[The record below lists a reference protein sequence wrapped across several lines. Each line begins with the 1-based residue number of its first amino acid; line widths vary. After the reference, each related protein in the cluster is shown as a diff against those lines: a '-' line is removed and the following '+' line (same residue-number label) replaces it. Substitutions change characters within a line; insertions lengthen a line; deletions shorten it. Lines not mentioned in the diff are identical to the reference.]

1 MNKEPA
7 YTFTVDLAAVEHLG
21 LNLYSN
27 TAAALTELI
36 ANAWDADATEVR
48 ITINDDQTQITIADD
63 GHGMSVDDLNNKFL
77 KVAYKRRTEQAKS
90 PNGRPVMGRKGIGK
104 LALFSIAKH
113 IVITSKQE
121 GQDSHALSIDINKLK
136 ECIASSTPYHP
147 SEEMAGDNEGLT
159 HGTTFVLTELLSSRV
174 NQSIS
179 AMKKR
184 IARRFSVIGGQDK
197 FDVYVNDEKISH
209 LDRDDYRNL
218 QFVWRLPNSKQHT
231 FLEETQKFDFPT
243 NQHTYEN
250 KNYSFSGW
258 IGTAYK
264 PKDLDSSDMGNINGI
279 SILSRGR
286 IFQENILDKISE
298 NRLIKS
304 YITGVVQAD
313 FLDDDDDDDLA
324 TSDRQRVRE
333 DDPRYMA
340 LVEFIKSLINQM
352 FSIWSKERKK
362 YDVQESV
369 KRYPLLN
376 DWIQELPEAHR
387 KQAEELLSTVS
398 HLSINS
404 DKEDDRKE
412 LFRSTVLA
420 FERLKLEGSVHE
432 FNTAINSSP
441 AELIKIFSSYDS
453 YEISLYHNV
462 VKSRLNTINLIQDK
476 IKENDYE
483 NSIRDFIHEH
493 LWLIDPTWERV
504 STTAYKE
511 TSVHRM
517 FKEHPDIKDLL
528 SEDERRGRL
537 DLTYRTLGGE
547 HIIIE
552 LKRPKLSY
560 KLEIFKLLEQGSKYR
575 DALFKCLNQTDPNF
589 TDKDRI
595 SVIFLIGER
604 FDRSQKEVED
614 IFNGIKGRV
623 STYDEMLTK
632 AKAAY
637 ADFLESTKELDK
649 IKNLIESLS

>member
-1 MNKEPA
+1 MNK
-7 YTFTVDLAAVEHLG
+7 YTFSVDLAAVEHLG

-48 ITINDDQTQITIADD
+48 ITINDDQTQIIITDD

-77 KVAYKRRTEQAKS
+77 KVAYKRRIDQARS

-121 GQDSHALSIDINKLK
+121 GEDSHALSVDINQLK
-136 ECIASSTPYHP
+136 ECIASGVPYHP
-147 SEEMAGDNEGLT
+147 SEEPANDITELK
-159 HGTTFVLTELLSSRV
+159 HGTTFVLTELLSGRV

-184 IARRFSVIGGQDK
+184 IARRFSVIGEQDK
-197 FDVYVNDEKISH
+197 FDVYVNDEKINQ
-209 LDRDDYRNL
+209 LDRDDYRHL
-218 QFVWRLPNSKQHT
+218 QFVWQLPNGRQQT
-231 FLEETQKFDFPT
+231 FLEDVKKFDFT
-243 NQHTYEN
+243 SNQHTQEG
-250 KNYSFSGW
+250 KTYSFSGW

-304 YITGVVQAD
+304 YITGVIQAD
-313 FLDDDDDDDLA
+313 FLDDDDEDDLA

-340 LVEFIKSLINQM
+340 LVAFIKVLINQM
-352 FSIWSKERKK
+352 FDTWSKERRK

-369 KRYPLLN
+369 RRYPLL
-376 DWIQELPEAHR
+376 DSWVRDLPEGHR

-420 FERLKLEGSVHE
+420 FERLKLENSVHE
-432 FNTAINSSP
+432 FNAAINSSP

-462 VKSRLNTINLIQDK
+462 VRSRLNTIELIQGK
-476 IKENDYE
+476 IQKNDYE

-493 LWLIDPTWERV
+493 LWLIDPTWERI
-504 STTAYKE
+504 SATSYKE
-511 TSVHRM
+511 TSVHKM

-528 SEDERRGRL
+528 SEDEQRGRI
-537 DLTYRTLGGE
+537 DLAYRTLGGE

-560 KLEIFKLLEQGSKYR
+560 RLDDLKLLEQGRRYR
-575 DALFKCLNQTDPNF
+575 DTLFKCLNQTDPNF
-589 TDKDRI
+589 TDKNRI
-595 SVIFLIGER
+595 SVVFLIGNR
-604 FDRSQKEVED
+604 FDRDQKETES
-614 IFNGIKGRV
+614 IFNAINGRI

-632 AKAAY
+632 ARSAY

-649 IKNLIESLS
+649 IKNLIDSLS

>member
-1 MNKEPA
+1 MGK
-7 YTFTVDLAAVEHLG
+7 YTFSVDLAAVEHLG
-21 LNLYSN
+21 INLYSN

-48 ITINDDQTQITIADD
+48 IKISDDQTQIIITDN

-77 KVAYKRRTEQAKS
+77 KVAYKRRNNHATS

-104 LALFSIAKH
+104 LALFSIAQH
-113 IVITSKQE
+113 VVITSKQKDR
-121 GQDSHALSIDINKLK
+121 DSHALSIDVNQLK
-136 ECIASSTPYHP
+136 DCIDSGKPYHP
-147 SEEMAGDNEGLT
+147 SEETANDIAGLA
-159 HGTTFVLTELLSSRV
+159 HGTTFVLTKLLSSRV

-184 IARRFSVIGGQDK
+184 IARRFSVIGEQDA
-197 FDVYVNDEKISH
+197 FDVYVNDEKISQ

-218 QFVWRLPNSKQHT
+218 QFVWQLPNSKQHEFPENT
-231 FLEETQKFDFPT
+231 KKFDFT
-243 NQHTYEN
+243 SNQHTH
-250 KNYSFSGW
+250 KGITYSFSGW

-298 NRLIKS
+298 NRLIKN
-304 YITGVVQAD
+304 YITGVIQAD
-313 FLDDDDDDDLA
+313 FLDDDNVDDLA

-340 LVEFIKSLINQM
+340 LTEFIKSLINYM
-352 FSIWSKERKK
+352 FSTWSTERRKH
-362 YDVQESV
+362 DVKESV
-369 KRYPLLN
+369 ERYPLLN
-376 DWIQELPEAHR
+376 DWLEDLPKKHKE
-387 KQAEELLSTVS
+387 QAEKLLSTVS

-412 LFRSTVLA
+412 LLRSTVLA

-432 FNTAINSSP
+432 FNDAINSNP
-441 AELIKIFSSYDS
+441 IELIKIFSSYDS
-453 YEISLYHNV
+453 YEVSLYHDI
-462 VKSRLNTINLIQDK
+462 VKSRLHTINLIQGK

-483 NSIRDFIHEH
+483 NSIRDFIYDH

-511 TSVHRM
+511 TSVHKM
-517 FKEHPDIKDLL
+517 FLEHPDIKDLL

-537 DLTYRTLGGE
+537 DLAYRTLGGE

-552 LKRPKLSY
+552 LKRPTLRAKLKDVDLY
-560 KLEIFKLLEQGSKYR
+560 EQGRRYR
-575 DALFKCLNQTDPNF
+575 EALFKCLNQTDPNF
-589 TDKDRI
+589 TDKNRI
-595 SVIFLIGER
+595 SVVFLIGKR
-604 FDRSQKEVED
+604 FEGDQNEVERLFST
-614 IFNGIKGRV
+614 INGRV
-623 STYDEMLTK
+623 STYDEMLVK
-632 AKAAY
+632 ARGAY

-649 IKNLIESLS
+649 IKKLVDSLS

>member
-1 MNKEPA
+1 MGK
-7 YTFTVDLAAVEHLG
+7 YTFSVDLAAVEHLG

-48 ITINDDQTQITIADD
+48 ITINDDQTQIIITDN

-77 KVAYKRRTEQAKS
+77 KVAYKRRIDQAKS
-90 PNGRPVMGRKGIGK
+90 PSGRPVMGRKGIGK
-104 LALFSIAKH
+104 LALFSIAQH
-113 IVITSKQE
+113 VVITSKQKD
-121 GQDSHALSIDINKLK
+121 QDSHALSINVNKLK
-136 ECIASSTPYHP
+136 DCIASGTPYHP
-147 SEEMAGDNEGLT
+147 AEESADGIDGLE
-159 HGTTFVLTELLSSRV
+159 HGTTFVLTEILSSRV

-184 IARRFSVIGGQDK
+184 IARRFSVIGEQDA
-197 FDVYVNDEKISH
+197 FDVYVNDEKISQ

-218 QFVWRLPNSKQHT
+218 QFVWQLPNSKQHEFPEDT
-231 FLEETQKFDFPT
+231 KKFNFT
-243 NQHTYEN
+243 SNQYTHKDAT
-250 KNYSFSGW
+250 YSFSGW

-298 NRLIKS
+298 NRLIKN
-304 YITGVVQAD
+304 YITGVIQAD
-313 FLDDDDDDDLA
+313 FLDDDDVDDLA

-333 DDPRYMA
+333 DDPRYIA
-340 LVEFIKSLINQM
+340 LIEFIKSLINQM
-352 FSIWSKERKK
+352 FSKWSTERRK
-362 YDVQESV
+362 YDVEESI
-369 KRYPLLN
+369 KSYPLLN
-376 DWIQELPEAHR
+376 NWLQDLPRNHR
-387 KQAEELLSTVS
+387 KHAEKLLSTVS

-420 FERLKLEGSVHE
+420 FERLKLEGSAHE
-432 FNTAINSSP
+432 FNDAISSSP

-453 YEISLYHNV
+453 YEVSLYHDI
-462 VKSRLNTINLIQDK
+462 VKSRLHTIDLIQGK

-483 NSIRDFIHEH
+483 NSIRDFIYEH

-511 TSVHRM
+511 TSVHKM
-517 FKEHPDIKDLL
+517 FLEHPDIKDLL

-537 DLTYRTLGGE
+537 DLAYRTLGGE

-560 KLEIFKLLEQGSKYR
+560 KLDDLKLFEQGRKYR
-575 DALFKCLNQTDPNF
+575 DTLFKCLSQTNPTF

-595 SVIFLIGER
+595 SVIFLIGHR
-604 FDRSQKEVED
+604 FDRDQKEIEN
-614 IFNGIKGRV
+614 IFNAINGRV
-623 STYDEMLTK
+623 STYDEMLIK

-637 ADFLESTKELDK
+637 GDFLESTKELDK
-649 IKNLIESLS
+649 IKKLVDSLS

>member
-1 MNKEPA
+1 MTAK
-7 YTFTVDLAAVEHLG
+7 YTFSVDLAAVEHLG

-48 ITINDDQTQITIADD
+48 ITINDDQTQITIADN
-63 GHGMSVDDLNNKFL
+63 GHGMSMDDLNNKFL
-77 KVAYKRRTEQAKS
+77 KVAYKRRIQQAIS
-90 PNGRPVMGRKGIGK
+90 PKGRPVMGRKGIGK
-104 LALFSIAKH
+104 LALFSIAEH
-113 IVITSKQE
+113 VIITSKQDGE
-121 GQDSHALSIDINKLK
+121 DSHALSVDVNDLK
-136 ECIASSTPYHP
+136 DCIASGQSYHP
-147 SEEMAGDNEGLT
+147 SEEMVDNIDGFD
-159 HGTTFVLTELLSSRV
+159 HGTIFVLTKLLSNRV

-184 IARRFSVIGGQDK
+184 IARRFSVIGEADK
-197 FDVYVNDEKISH
+197 FDVYVNDEKINQ
-209 LDRDDYRNL
+209 LDRDDYRHL
-218 QFVWRLPNSKQHT
+218 QFVWQLPDSKPYT
-231 FLEETQKFDFPT
+231 FLENTQKFDFKS
-243 NQHTYEN
+243 NKYTYEN
-250 KNYSFSGW
+250 ESYSFSGW
-258 IGTAYK
+258 IGTAFK

-286 IFQENILDKISE
+286 VFQENILDKIPE

-304 YITGVVQAD
+304 YITGVIQAD
-313 FLDDDDDDDLA
+313 FLDDDNGEDLA

-333 DDPRYMA
+333 DEPRYIA
-340 LVEFIKSLINQM
+340 LVGFVKSLINEM
-352 FSIWSKERKK
+352 FETWSKERRKH
-362 YDVQESV
+362 DVKESV
-369 KRYPLLN
+369 RQYPLLD
-376 DWIQELPEAHR
+376 DWVKGLPNAHK

-432 FNTAINSSP
+432 FNNAINSSP

-462 VKSRLNTINLIQDK
+462 VKSRLNTINLIQGK
-476 IKENDYE
+476 IEKNDYE
-483 NSIRDFIHEH
+483 NSIRDFIYEH

-504 STTAYKE
+504 STTSHKE
-511 TSVHRM
+511 KSVHNM
-517 FKEHPDIKDLL
+517 FLNHPDLKGSLT
-528 SEDERRGRL
+528 EDEKRGRI
-537 DLTYRTLGGE
+537 DLAYRTLGGE

-560 KLEIFKLLEQGSKYR
+560 KLDDLELLQQGRRYR
-575 DALFKCLNQTDPNF
+575 DTLFKCLTQADANF
-589 TDKDRI
+589 TDKNRI
-595 SVIFLIGER
+595 SVVFLIGTR
-604 FDRSQKEVED
+604 FDGDKQEVED
-614 IFNGIKGRV
+614 IFNAINGRV

-632 AKAAY
+632 AKSAY

-649 IKNLIESLS
+649 IKALIDSLS